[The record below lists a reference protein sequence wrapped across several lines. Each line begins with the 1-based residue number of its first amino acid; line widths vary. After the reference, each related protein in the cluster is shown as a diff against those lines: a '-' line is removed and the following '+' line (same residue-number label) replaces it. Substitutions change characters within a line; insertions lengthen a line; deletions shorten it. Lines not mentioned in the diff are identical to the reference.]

1 MKGQKSF
8 SVDFCLTGLFSHRKA
23 LSFSSSLGLPNQCL
37 ACGAMQKAHIICIVR
52 GYLFCKKPN
61 HVREEKQEQ
70 NFLFGVS
77 GERSNV
83 FSLVSFSSPSAFI
96 FVLFSA
102 WPTNTYSVARTFNI
116 YNHLRPQN
124 LLWLFLASQIN
135 HFHRPHGTTNF
146 DDNES
151 VSISWQPKATCVNPE
166 QAWA

>member
-23 LSFSSSLGLPNQCL
+23 LSFSSSLGLPNQYL

-61 HVREEKQEQ
+61 HVREEKQRTKLSVWC
-70 NFLFGVS
+70 FR
-77 GERSNV
+77 GEEER

-116 YNHLRPQN
+116 YNHLSPQN
-124 LLWLFLASQIN
+124 LHWLFLASQIN

-146 DDNES
+146 DDIES
-151 VSISWQPKATCVNPE
+151 V
-166 QAWA
+166 